1 MRYRIAA
8 ESAHRI
14 RIRLCVP
21 SLSKEQ
27 AEIIKFAFS
36 SVDGVTKVTVYPATA
51 GCAFEYSCEKEEITR
66 RLDAFRFEN
75 VTMLAEEE
83 LSRISADEMK
93 SRKLDPALKRRLR
106 MRILAESV
114 ADTVLPMP
122 VQIGYHI
129 YQMITLQEF

>member
-1 MRYRIAA
+1 MKVMR
-8 ESAHRI
+8 
-14 RIRLCVP
+14 
-21 SLSKEQ
+21 
-27 AEIIKFAFS
+27 KFVFT
-36 SVDGVTKVTVYPATA
+36 GVTALLLLAA
-51 GCAFEYSCEKEEITR
+51 GA
-66 RLDAFRFEN
+66 AW
-75 VTMLAEEE
+75 AAP
-83 LSRISADEMK
+83 SADEMK